1 MFFYNRKCQTT
12 EGIVGEIVKECFT
25 SYHSNTA
32 VNYMQDAEFYLYR
45 EQILQS
51 DLGPKYSKVQE
62 HPRVRIRG

>member
-1 MFFYNRKCQTT
+1 
-12 EGIVGEIVKECFT
+12 
-25 SYHSNTA
+25 
-32 VNYMQDAEFYLYR
+32 MQDAEFYLYR